1 MAKILIN
8 SIPKSGTYRIAA
20 LLQHAGIQSS
30 GLHITEDKVWDYA
43 MADIDTGR
51 AKPESTLLEGVSPA
65 QALQRITD
73 NQSLVGHF
81 GFSIHHS
88 RLLKNFTTIFLIRD
102 IREVVVSW
110 CRWQVFSGQS
120 PRLAAIDDPKQM
132 IVSFLELSAEPTA
145 QIVLSLLPWY
155 FYLPPEHIFR
165 VADLDQTE
173 VLRQL
178 FDVCGCPQTDLAI
191 NNIRQSVG
199 AQDTLTKVPG
209 DTLLENHW
217 SSHAE
222 QIFCSQRLQHANR
235 MLGFPECF
243 GYD

>member
-8 SIPKSGTYRIAA
+8 SIPKSGTYRVAA

-30 GLHITEDKVWDYA
+30 GLHITEDKAWDYGVV
-43 MADIDTGR
+43 DINTGR
-51 AKPESTLLEGVSPA
+51 ANPESTLLEDVSPA
-65 QALQRITD
+65 QALHKITE

-81 GFSIHHS
+81 GFSIQNA
-88 RLLKNFTTIFLIRD
+88 RLLKDFTTIFLIRD

-155 FYLPPEHIFR
+155 FYLPATHIFQIT
-165 VADLDQTE
+165 DLDQTE
-173 VLRQL
+173 TLARL
-178 FDVCGCPQTDLAI
+178 FSVCGCTHNKSSIAHIQRSTAE
-191 NNIRQSVG
+191 QE
-199 AQDTLTKVPG
+199 TLTKVPG
-209 DTLLENHW
+209 STCIADYW
-217 SSHAE
+217 STEAE
-222 QIFCSQRLQHANR
+222 YLFQAQRLDKLNNV
-235 MLGFPECF
+235 LGFADAPST
-243 GYD
+243 